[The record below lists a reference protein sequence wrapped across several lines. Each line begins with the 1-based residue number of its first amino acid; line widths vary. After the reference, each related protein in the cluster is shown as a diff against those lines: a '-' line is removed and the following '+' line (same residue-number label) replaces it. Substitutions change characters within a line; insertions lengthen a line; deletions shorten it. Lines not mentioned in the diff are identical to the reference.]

1 MVAAKQASKQ
11 SAALS
16 RKKFARTARSRSAAK
31 RATTLASFHIA
42 RSPRP
47 FLSLQLTRQTVYWG
61 VLSFVIFTFGIWVIA
76 ANQRIMAI
84 YDQVDFN
91 HAVQAQSEARIEML
105 ARSDKKQ

>member
-1 MVAAKQASKQ
+1 MVAAKKVSKQ
-11 SAALS
+11 SAS
-16 RKKFARTARSRSAAK
+16 SSHKKSARTARSRSATK
-31 RATTLASFHIA
+31 RAAALESFHITQ
-42 RSPRP
+42 SPRP